1 MYIKI
6 YSNEI
11 DFIDKMNLKLKEY
24 KVKYYEEDKYKS
36 FVGNENVFKLPVEKN
51 EKGVFGGGV
60 VLISLF

>member
-51 EKGVFGGGV
+51 
-60 VLISLF
+60 